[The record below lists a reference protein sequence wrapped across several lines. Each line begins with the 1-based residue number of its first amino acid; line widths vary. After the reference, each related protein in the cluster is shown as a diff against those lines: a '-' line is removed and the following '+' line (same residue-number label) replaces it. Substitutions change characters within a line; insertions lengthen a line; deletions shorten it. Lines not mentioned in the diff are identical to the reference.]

1 VANDLI
7 LIVEDNRKNLKL
19 VRRTHGLSAI
29 ALADRIS
36 RKGKAMMTW
45 LPRFAVAVVIALSG
59 GLALQ
64 ASADAPPQT
73 RRMSVNGVELS
84 YIEQGTGAPV
94 VFVHGAWIDL
104 RFWEPQRQVIAR
116 QHRFIAYNQRYHG
129 TAPWPDDGKQYSA
142 ATHAADLTAFIRKLN
157 VGPVHLVGISYGGF
171 LTALVASDHP
181 ELVRSL
187 TLAEPVIGALLADL
201 PEAKPALDDRD
212 KALASIVAAVKAE
225 DSAQAVKLFF
235 DWVNNQGAG
244 AFDKQPQSLRQLI
257 LDNARTV
264 PLFVSAPRPPAIS
277 CTTLGNVKTPT
288 LVVGGEQSRRYYSLI
303 NEVVVRCIPGSRLV
317 IIPMATHPLS
327 HQNPAAFNEA
337 LLQFLAQR

>member
-1 VANDLI
+1 
-7 LIVEDNRKNLKL
+7 
-19 VRRTHGLSAI
+19 
-29 ALADRIS
+29 
-36 RKGKAMMTW
+36 MTW
-45 LPRFAVAVVIALSG
+45 LTSFWLTVVIAVSG

-64 ASADAPPQT
+64 ARAEAPPHT
-73 RRMSVNGVELS
+73 RQLSVNGVELS
-84 YIEQGTGAPV
+84 YIEQGAGAPV

-104 RFWEPQRQVIAR
+104 RFWEPQRQVVAR

-142 ATHAADLTAFIRKLN
+142 ATHAADLTAFVRKVN
-157 VGPVHLVGISYGGF
+157 AGPVHLVGISYGGF
-171 LTALVASDHP
+171 LAALVASGHP

-187 TLAEPVIGALLADL
+187 TLAEPAIGALLADL
-201 PEAKPALDDRD
+201 PEAKPALEDRG
-212 KALASIVAAVKAE
+212 KGMSPVVAAAKAG

-244 AFDKQPQSLRQLI
+244 AFDRQPESLRQLI

-264 PLFVSAPRPPAIS
+264 PPFLSAPQPPAIS
-277 CTTLGNVKTPT
+277 CTTLGSVKAPT
-288 LVVGGEQSRRYYSLI
+288 LVVGGEQSRRFYSLI

-327 HQNPAAFNEA
+327 YQNPAAFNEA
-337 LLQFLAQR
+337 LLQFLARR